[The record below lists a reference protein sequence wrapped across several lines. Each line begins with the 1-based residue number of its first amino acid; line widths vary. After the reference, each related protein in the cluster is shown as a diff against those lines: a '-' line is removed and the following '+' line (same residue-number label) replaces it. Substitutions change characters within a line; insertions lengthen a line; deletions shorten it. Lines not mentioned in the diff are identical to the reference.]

1 MYAGVSTACL
11 YPRVVEDA
19 LYDLALAGVSRVEIF
34 INSHSELRRNF
45 VDAMAQLMHRFEMT
59 CCSLHPI
66 PVKSNPLCSSPTIPA
81 GWTTI
86 WNTAAITSPPCSSLG
101 QRSSCSTATKC
112 RRHP

>member
-45 VDAMAQLMHRFEMT
+45 VDAMAQLMRRFEMT
-59 CCSLHPI
+59 CCSLHPYTCAFSGWQI
-66 PVKSNPLCSSPTIPA
+66 WGNPTVLLWRRKMWHGAPA
-81 GWTTI
+81 
-86 WNTAAITSPPCSSLG
+86 
-101 QRSSCSTATKC
+101 
-112 RRHP
+112 HP

>member
-59 CCSLHPI
+59 CCSLHPYTCEI
-66 PVKSNPLCSSPTIPA
+66 EPIMLFSNYPRRVDDYLEYCRYYF
-81 GWTTI
+81 
-86 WNTAAITSPPCSSLG
+86 TAMQQLGAKIFVLLSLI
-101 QRSSCSTATKC
+101 
-112 RRHP
+112 HI